1 MQNHQVEVDEEV
13 FAYVQQHAEPLID
26 DFNSTIKRLLGAS
39 GKHKKHKNIQPTI
52 SASQPTPIPGLNLPR
67 EAPQSLRH
75 ILEVAYLVSK
85 QGESRTDATRSV
97 AKIHKVTPQTV
108 LDKYCRQLN
117 LTAAEFD
124 RLLYEPNLISLRKML
139 KAKFYEYNNLIDNVL
154 SDSKIA

>member
-1 MQNHQVEVDEEV
+1 MHNHPVEVDEEV
-13 FAYVQQHAEPLID
+13 FAYVQQRAEPLID
-26 DFNSTIKRLLGAS
+26 DFNSTIKRLLGIT
-39 GKHKKHKNIQPTI
+39 GKHKRVKPTVTTN
-52 SASQPTPIPGLNLPR
+52 QPTPFPGLNLPR

-97 AKIHKVTPQTV
+97 AKMHRVTPQTV

-124 RLLYEPNLISLRKML
+124 RLLYEPDLKSLRKML
-139 KAKFYEYNNLIDNVL
+139 KTKFYDYNALIDDVL
-154 SDSKIA
+154 SKSNSA